1 MAIDDAALRALYD
14 RNYFFGEEYTNYL
27 DDLPMARRNF
37 TARLRGLEPFLTPAH
52 QRLIEVGCAYGI
64 FLDLARS
71 RFDHVSGIDIS
82 DDAIAYARERLGLEV
97 QCADLLQVDLGASR
111 YDVACLWDTIEH
123 LREPD
128 RYLARLSEHMADG
141 AMLALTTGDIGSVN
155 ARFRRERWRLI
166 HPPTHLH
173 YFTQRSMR
181 RMLDRL
187 GFDVVAMTHCGVS
200 RSLGSIADGVL
211 RLRWGFDRAAGMVR
225 SLPLSSIPVYLNL
238 YDVMYVVARKRV

>member
-37 TARLRGLEPFLTPAH
+37 AARLRGLEPFLTPAH

-71 RFDHVSGIDIS
+71 RFGHVSGIDIS

-97 QCADLLQVDLGASR
+97 QCADLLQVDLGPSR

-123 LREPD
+123 LRAPD
-128 RYLARLSEHMADG
+128 RYVERLSEHMADG
-141 AMLALTTGDIGSVN
+141 AMIALTTGDIGSVN

-173 YFTQRSMR
+173 YFTQGSMR

-211 RLRWGFDRAAGMVR
+211 RMRWGFDRAAGMVR

-238 YDVMYVVARKRV
+238 HDVMYVVARKRG